1 MASYLQQQD
10 NDSEPNWPPRR
21 TELLTII
28 RNAKTSLQ
36 EKKGFGLL
44 RLGDGEGAILAQDAW
59 DMREGLQKSVS
70 IWFGNQEITKHDLR
84 KFQYLLEDSIRGVD
98 VIGLPRPSQIS
109 GLDRYAAVMNFMPI
123 NIDVHNTI
131 WTDAAVHF
139 YLQWSAV
146 IGELMRLS
154 DRVWIIGCREV
165 AMDLQKITD
174 SPVAQWLVQGEAR
187 FPGSVITPHWPTG
200 YEHIQEKI
208 KSNTQPG
215 DLVLIGAGILGK
227 AYVHAACKNGA
238 VALDIGSVIDGWAGV
253 PSRPGRI
260 TSEAQFKVSH
270 LHNTYTDT
278 DIIANLR
285 SLLSRTNIKDAT
297 I

>member
-1 MASYLQQQD
+1 
-10 NDSEPNWPPRR
+10 
-21 TELLTII
+21 
-28 RNAKTSLQ
+28 
-36 EKKGFGLL
+36 
-44 RLGDGEGAILAQDAW
+44 
-59 DMREGLQKSVS
+59 
-70 IWFGNQEITKHDLR
+70 
-84 KFQYLLEDSIRGVD
+84 
-98 VIGLPRPSQIS
+98 
-109 GLDRYAAVMNFMPI
+109 
-123 NIDVHNTI
+123 
-131 WTDAAVHF
+131 
-139 YLQWSAV
+139 
-146 IGELMRLS
+146 
-154 DRVWIIGCREV
+154 
-165 AMDLQKITD
+165 MDLQKITD